1 MLSRNFF
8 LKYHKRFVCVSGR
21 RKNQNILARGIGL
34 LKNPDGRIQSF
45 GESKKLNKIKCEAET
60 PQK

>member
-1 MLSRNFF
+1 M
-8 LKYHKRFVCVSGR
+8 CVSGR